1 MSATLRVLIEKERGE
16 KQGEYHYTAQ
26 CLETGNVAVAR
37 DYITVRSII
46 LEILQEEVRFAEK
59 HDNFENLYSS
69 PAPED
74 VKQRFQNLRKDQIET
89 LPLFPNVNTEVE
101 VARAA

>member
-1 MSATLRVLIEKERGE
+1 MSAILRVLIERDEAGK
-16 KQGEYHYTAQ
+16 HVAT
-26 CLETGNVAVAR
+26 CIETGNVAVAG
-37 DYITVRSII
+37 DFDTVKSII
-46 LEILQEEVRFAEK
+46 IEILQDELLFAEK

-74 VKQRFQNLRKDQIET
+74 VKQRFKRLPQNQIET
-89 LPLFPNVNTEVE
+89 LPLFPDVNTEVE